1 MGLQERAR
9 LDGRVAKWCTI
20 QLLDA
25 ASRSAARAQIALP
38 PRGCVDGR
46 LPPRIAARTIRMLCI
61 ILMIQERIFRC
72 RDCGVRR
79 VSRGIAVGKIKK
91 TLRTAAA
98 APRWIGSGARS
109 SLTLTGVGGD
119 GVGGD
124 GDGGVVGGGGGG
136 AGVGIAAPARSYVD
150 GLLWLLLLVAL
161 SSAKH
166 MGGVGAA
173 CMRDVMVLV
182 GVVLR

>member
-25 ASRSAARAQIALP
+25 ASRSAARAASA
-38 PRGCVDGR
+38 D
-46 LPPRIAARTIRMLCI
+46 RIAAAWLRRRAIAAA
-61 ILMIQERIFRC
+61 
-72 RDCGVRR
+72 DCGAHDTNAMYHIDDTRKNISVSGLRR
-79 VSRGIAVGKIKK
+79 PSRQSWNCSWKNQK

-124 GDGGVVGGGGGG
+124 GDGGVFGGGGGG

-150 GLLWLLLLVAL
+150 GLLWLLPWLP
-161 SSAKH
+161 
-166 MGGVGAA
+166 
-173 CMRDVMVLV
+173 
-182 GVVLR
+182 

>member
-1 MGLQERAR
+1 M
-9 LDGRVAKWCTI
+9 
-20 QLLDA
+20 
-25 ASRSAARAQIALP
+25 
-38 PRGCVDGR
+38 
-46 LPPRIAARTIRMLCI
+46 
-61 ILMIQERIFRC
+61 
-72 RDCGVRR
+72 
-79 VSRGIAVGKIKK
+79 K
-91 TLRTAAA
+91 TLHAAA
-98 APRWIGSGARS
+98 ATRWIGNGARS

-124 GDGGVVGGGGGG
+124 GDGGVFGGGGGG

-182 GVVLR
+182 GVMLR